1 MYRLRAL
8 ALSIPILSLCASL
21 FFPTTA
27 LAMCCKCQDT
37 GTNKNI
43 CLVDTTITSCANILS
58 ANNKNTGLSKVV
70 CEAAEAGDDNCKS
83 TTGGAATC
91 TATPQLAINYT
102 PDTPEVQA
110 AAAPTE
116 KPPQLNIAIPGVS
129 GQTVV
134 SDGAYQVS
142 PWFAGYVSSVY
153 RYLVGASIIAAAIM
167 VTYGGFLYITSSSI
181 QGISDGKEYIKNAL
195 IGLFL
200 VFSSVTI
207 LSTINPFLVTP
218 TSLRVINI
226 SKVPLAAPLLKE
238 VETSSKTAKGQTP
251 SPPPATPGSA
261 PPANPDGPSL
271 PPPEDRGEPPKQ
283 TDTASTPPPGP
294 TTLPPQAAA
303 EAGGSGNIG
312 TPPNDTGGCGPG
324 RPSKPNDTT
333 VFNFGWMPSGFEK
346 WYGGA
351 KYQRILVDGRIRN
364 CPGNYPVI
372 FFFHGNQG
380 WHDLETPIGAIT
392 SYKYVM
398 NKVIDKKLDYKPFI
412 AVFLASE
419 GKSETLWPGL
429 KLSELRD
436 AALAELQNHPE
447 TKGVGFES
455 ISIAGHSGS
464 GCNKQFWG
472 EQVPTIPVY
481 AMMYG
486 DMCMGYYDQKHAPE
500 KSIAIISVMKN
511 VDWANY
517 LKQHGL
523 EIKGVKCRKRIGAGY
538 SLCAE
543 HPTQDHYFFFENSNN
558 HGWPITLSLQ
568 FALANFFPNK

>member
-1 MYRLRAL
+1 MKRFRAL
-8 ALSIPILSLCASL
+8 VLSIPILSLCGSL
-21 FFPTTA
+21 FFPSA
-27 LAMCCKCQDT
+27 LWAMCCKCQDS
-37 GTNKNI
+37 GTNKNL
-43 CLVDTTITSCANILS
+43 CLVDTTITSCANLIS
-58 ANNKNTGLSKVV
+58 ANNKNPGLSKVT
-70 CEAAEAGDDNCKS
+70 CETVDAGDDNCKS
-83 TTGGAATC
+83 TIANSATC
-91 TATPQLAINYT
+91 NATPRLAINYT
-102 PDTPEVQA
+102 PDSPDVNAPA
-110 AAAPTE
+110 AASE

-134 SDGAYQVS
+134 TDGAYQVS
-142 PWFAGYVSSVY
+142 PWFGTYVSSVY

-181 QGISDGKEYIKNAL
+181 QGTSDGKEYVKNAL

-200 VFSSVTI
+200 VLASVTI
-207 LSTINPFLVTP
+207 LSTVNPFLVTP

-238 VETSSKTAKGQTP
+238 VETSSKIAKGQTP
-251 SPPPATPGSA
+251 PPPPTAPDSA
-261 PPANPDGPSL
+261 PPLNTDGPNL
-271 PPPEDRGEPPKQ
+271 PPPDERGEPPKQ
-283 TDTASTPPPGP
+283 PATASTPPPGP
-294 TTLPPQAAA
+294 NTLPPEAAA
-303 EAGGSGNIG
+303 EAGNSANKGA
-312 TPPNDTGGCGPG
+312 TPTDTGGCGPG
-324 RPSKPNDTT
+324 RIAKANDTT
-333 VFNFGWMPSGFEK
+333 VFNFGWMPSGYEK

-380 WHDLETPIGAIT
+380 WHDLESPIGAIT

-398 NKVIDKKLDYKPFI
+398 NKIIDKKLDYKPFI

-429 KLSELRD
+429 KLTELRD

-472 EQVPTIPVY
+472 DQVPTIPVY
-481 AMMYG
+481 AMLYG
-486 DMCMGYYDQKHAPE
+486 DMCMGNYDKNHHPE
-500 KSIAIISVMKN
+500 KSIAIISVMQN
-511 VDWANY
+511 NPWPDY

-543 HPTQDHYFFFENSNN
+543 HPTQDQYFFFENSNN